1 MSNAALEKV
10 QYISDQNGNLTG
22 VFLPIEVWREL
33 ESELETRYLLQ
44 SDTMKQRLLEARR
57 RDEGVLFEQLKEMVA
72 DPNIQYELKAINEE
86 FEITELDGLAKP

>member
-10 QYISDQNGNLTG
+10 QYVSDQNGNLTG

-44 SDTMKQRLLEARR
+44 SDAMKQRLLEARQR
-57 RDEGVLFEQLKEMVA
+57 EEGIPL
-72 DPNIQYELKAINEE
+72 EE
-86 FEITELDGLAKP
+86 ALEKLGLQ

>member
-10 QYISDQNGNLTG
+10 QYVSDHNGNLTG

-44 SDTMKQRLLEARR
+44 SDVMKQRLLEARQ
-57 RDEGVLFEQLKEMVA
+57 RDEGIPL
-72 DPNIQYELKAINEE
+72 EE
-86 FEITELDGLAKP
+86 ALEKLGL